1 MDSKNLKILL
11 AVIVALCIGQFSY
24 AQNHNELN
32 LIVQQAALAAQ
43 NNDFT
48 TAKHNYDAAI
58 SIVAK
63 QPNSDLI
70 LAVPED
76 LSEYIIITQAKTNPE
91 EAQKCALTFLELQMH
106 CLSYCATQGYFQSKE
121 DYVDNISVA
130 MIGMGYTMADAGL
143 LKAAEECISAGVVIY
158 PQSEIS
164 TPEYPMA
171 YERLGYFYSEY
182 CQDYISE
189 LNCKYEGFKTSVSL
203 FGYEAELT
211 QQIFSRLTT
220 AYAFNFAFLAFVG
233 ESGERFRT
241 NDVKHVPYEP
251 LIKLTELWDGFRSEV
266 VSAAGEKQYQALLN
280 VNPINLNGGPR
291 ISFGSKAWD
300 AFYKSLAALHYN
312 QIEDY
317 EEYVNDLYN
326 SLDNHDDV
334 MAYSR
339 DLITSLRNHNQVNL
353 AFDLYKK
360 VADKVAPRK
369 DLIES
374 VNEMAGELALAY
386 GLYDKAWTYVK
397 DLEANIDSVDY
408 CNKEAHLRR
417 MSLLGSLYR
426 VSCNYQKYLE
436 VSLKAVETADA
447 DSLSVPISLRKML
460 YNNLSVAYT
469 DVNDKEL
476 AVKTIKKAIDLGRS
490 MAIQDRQ
497 DPDDPKGLLWP
508 VTEYGNL
515 ADLYIDGKD
524 FESANK
530 ILQDCLTFYSYNYPT
545 TSRLRA
551 VYYSLM
557 YIAEAAKGYESMWKW
572 ANESYNQSLAS
583 YLAQSHGMTKIQRTD
598 FWRKMDSNSL
608 EIFSKFA
615 LDNESFTDLAYN
627 AALIQ
632 KGFLLKY
639 DAVISDNI
647 SRSNDSELIQAYN
660 AFKLAESTGSNEKY
674 ALEERAMY
682 LYSKHPEFVRD
693 ASFTTWKNVQE
704 SLIKGDMA
712 IEFVKSCSDG
722 KSVNYAALL
731 LQPEWEKPVIVQLST
746 ERDMD
751 ALLAKGA
758 RAYLDNERFYSIVW
772 GQIEPYLDGVKRI
785 YFSPYGALSQLNI
798 EVLQNAKGKPMNK
811 VYDMYR
817 VSSTADLYR
826 RETVEYDSATLFGG
840 LNYDLDT
847 DSMQS
852 ISRGYS
858 EGQWFT
864 STPVVFDD
872 SLTRKGWSY
881 LPGTKKE
888 VEQISG
894 ILSKESIENVTI
906 MADSGTEESF
916 KALSGR
922 STPILHVATHGFYI
936 TEKQAERSNPSLLK
950 KDEGDSHIYPLRR
963 CGLMMSGG
971 QHAWIGKNIPE
982 GIDDGIL
989 TAEEIAG
996 LNLSGTDLLVLSAC
1010 QTGLGEIGG
1019 DGVYGLQR
1027 GFKIA
1032 GVNTIVMSLWE
1043 VSDAAT
1049 EVLMTKFYSLL
1060 AKGKSKREA
1069 FDAAVEAVKK
1079 EYKSPEYWAA
1089 FIMLD

>member
-1 MDSKNLKILL
+1 MSAMKRIIIIAIFLL
-11 AVIVALCIGQFSY
+11 FGSLIFAQSQNEIESLCQKAVS
-24 AQNHNELN
+24 
-32 LIVQQAALAAQ
+32 AAQ
-43 NNDFT
+43 NGDFA
-48 TAKHNYDAAI
+48 TAKQNYDSAI
-58 SIVAK
+58 SLIAK
-63 QPNSDLI
+63 DPNSGLV

-76 LSEYIIITQAKTNPE
+76 LSEYIIITQAQTNPE
-91 EAQKCALTFLELQMH
+91 EARKCALTLLELQMH
-106 CLSYCATQGYFQSKE
+106 CLSYYASQGHFESKE
-121 DYVDNISVA
+121 DYVDNISGA
-130 MIGMGYTMADAGL
+130 MISMGYTMADAGL
-143 LKAAEECISAGVVIY
+143 LKDAEECLTAGIAIY
-158 PQSEIS
+158 PQYEIN

-189 LNCKYEGFKTSVSL
+189 LNCQYEGFKTSVSL
-203 FGYEAELT
+203 FGYDAEPT

-233 ESGERFRT
+233 ESGERFQT

-280 VNPINLNGGPR
+280 VNPINLNGEPR
-291 ISFGSKAWD
+291 IRFGTKSWD
-300 AFYKSLAALHYN
+300 LFYRALAALHYSK
-312 QIEDY
+312 IEDY
-317 EEYVNDLYN
+317 ETYVHKLLD
-326 SLDNHDDV
+326 SLSDCDDV
-334 MAYSR
+334 IAYSR
-339 DLITSLRNHNQVNL
+339 DLVTSLRNHNQVNL
-353 AFDLYKK
+353 AFDLYDR
-360 VADKVAPRK
+360 VANKVAPRK
-369 DLIES
+369 DLVES
-374 VNEMAGELALAY
+374 VNDMAGELALAY
-386 GLYDKAWTYVK
+386 GFYDKAWTYVK
-397 DLEANIDSVDY
+397 DLETNIDSVGY
-408 CNKEAHLRR
+408 YNKEAHLRR
-417 MSLLGSLYR
+417 LSLLGSLYR
-426 VSCNYQKYLE
+426 VNGNYQKNLE
-436 VSLKAVETADA
+436 VSLKAVDIADA
-447 DSLSVPISLRKML
+447 DSMMVPTSLRKIL

-469 DVNDKEL
+469 DIKEKEL
-476 AVKTIKKAIDLGRS
+476 ALKSINKAIDLGRS
-490 MAIQDRQ
+490 IAMLDGH
-497 DPDDPKGLLWP
+497 DPDDPKSILWP

-515 ADLYIDGKD
+515 ADHYIDNK
-524 FESANK
+524 EYQSAVK
-530 ILQDCLTFYSYNYPT
+530 ILQDCLTNYKYNYPT
-545 TSRLRA
+545 TPRLRT

-557 YIAEAAKGYESMWKW
+557 YIAEATKDYDSMRGWAK
-572 ANESYNQSLAS
+572 ESYNHSLSA
-583 YLAQSHGMTKIQRTD
+583 YLSQSHGMTKLQRTD

-639 DAVISDNI
+639 DAVISGNI
-647 SRSNDSELIQAYN
+647 SRSNDQELIQAYN

-674 ALEERAMY
+674 ALEERVMY

-693 ASFTTWKNVQE
+693 TSFTTWKNVQE

-798 EVLQNAKGKPMNK
+798 EVLQNVKGKPMNK

-826 RETVEYDSATLFGG
+826 GGTMEYASATLFGG

-872 SLTRKGWSY
+872 SFTRKGWSY

-1079 EYKSPEYWAA
+1079 EYESPEYWAA

>member
-1 MDSKNLKILL
+1 MSVTKRIIIIAIFLL
-11 AVIVALCIGQFSY
+11 FGSVIFAQSQSEIESLCQKSVA
-24 AQNHNELN
+24 
-32 LIVQQAALAAQ
+32 AAQ
-43 NNDFT
+43 NGDFA
-48 TAKHNYDAAI
+48 TAKQNYDSAI
-58 SIVAK
+58 SLIAK
-63 QPNSDLI
+63 KPNSDLV
-70 LAVPED
+70 LSVPED
-76 LSEYIIITQAKTNPE
+76 LSEYIIVTQAQTNPE
-91 EAQKCALTFLELQMH
+91 EAQKCALTLLELQMH
-106 CLSYCATQGYFQSKE
+106 CLSYCASQGYFERKE

-130 MIGMGYTMADAGL
+130 MISMGYTLADAGL
-143 LKAAEECISAGVVIY
+143 LKDAAECLTAGIAIY
-158 PQSEIS
+158 PQSEIN

-182 CQDYISE
+182 CEDYLGQ
-189 LNCKYEGFKTSVSL
+189 LNCQYEGFKLSASL
-203 FGYEAELT
+203 YGYDAELT

-220 AYAFNFAFLAFVG
+220 AYAINFAFLAFIG
-233 ESGERFRT
+233 EGGERFQT
-241 NDVKHVPYEP
+241 YDLKYVPYEQ
-251 LIKLTELWDGFRSEV
+251 LIKLTELWDGLRSEI
-266 VSAAGEKQYQALLN
+266 VSATGDKQYQALLN
-280 VNPINLNGGPR
+280 VNPINLNGESCIR
-291 ISFGSKAWD
+291 FGTRSWD
-300 AFYKSLAALHYN
+300 LFYRALAALHFSK
-312 QIEDY
+312 IEDY
-317 EEYVNDLYN
+317 ETHVQELLD
-326 SLDNHDDV
+326 SLSDCDDV
-334 MAYSR
+334 IAYSR
-339 DLITSLRNHNQVNL
+339 DLVTSLRNHNQVNL
-353 AFDLYKK
+353 AFDLCDSVANK
-360 VADKVAPRK
+360 VAART
-369 DLIES
+369 DLVES
-374 VNEMAGELALAY
+374 VNDMAGELALAY
-386 GLYDKAWTYVK
+386 GFYDKAWTYVK
-397 DLEANIDSVDY
+397 DLETNIDSVGY

-417 MSLLGSLYR
+417 LSLLGSLYR
-426 VSCNYQKYLE
+426 VNGDYKKNLE
-436 VSLKAVETADA
+436 VSLKAVAIADA
-447 DSLSVPISLRKML
+447 DSMMVPTLLRKML
-460 YNNLSVAYT
+460 YKNLSVAYG
-469 DVNDKEL
+469 DIKEKEL
-476 AVKTIKKAIDLGRS
+476 ALKSINKAIDLGRS
-490 MAIQDRQ
+490 FAMQDGH
-497 DPDDPKGLLWP
+497 DPDDPKSILWP

-515 ADLYIDGKD
+515 ADHYIDNND
-524 FESANK
+524 YQAASK
-530 ILQDCLTFYSYNYPT
+530 ILQDCLIYYKYNYPT
-545 TSRLRA
+545 TPRLRA

-557 YIAEAAKGYESMWKW
+557 YIAEASKDYDSMWKW
-572 ANESYNQSLAS
+572 AKESYNHSLAA
-583 YLAQSHGMTKIQRTD
+583 YLSQSHGMTKIQRTD

-639 DAVISDNI
+639 DAVISGNI
-647 SRSNDSELIQAYN
+647 SRSNDHELIQAYN

-674 ALEERAMY
+674 ALEERVMY

-693 ASFTTWKNVQE
+693 TSFTTWKNVQE

-798 EVLQNAKGKPMNK
+798 EVLQNVKGKPMNK

-826 RETVEYDSATLFGG
+826 GGTMEYASATLFGG

-1079 EYKSPEYWAA
+1079 EYESPEYWAA

>member
-1 MDSKNLKILL
+1 MKNIIRYILIW
-11 AVIVALCIGQFSY
+11 AIICGSTCVY
-24 AQNHNELN
+24 AQEDDIAIHTSRA
-32 LIVQQAALAAQ
+32 VAAAQ
-43 NNDFT
+43 NGDFA
-48 TAKHNYDAAI
+48 TAKQNYDSAI
-58 SIVAK
+58 SLIAK
-63 QPNSDLI
+63 NPNSDLV

-76 LSEYIIITQAKTNPE
+76 LSEYIIITQAQTNPD
-91 EAQKCALTFLELQMH
+91 EARKCALTLLELQMH
-106 CLSYCATQGYFQSKE
+106 CLSYYASQGFFESKE

-143 LKAAEECISAGVVIY
+143 LKDAEECLSAGVAIY
-158 PQSEIS
+158 PQSEIY
-164 TPEYPMA
+164 TPDYPMA

-189 LNCKYEGFKTSVSL
+189 LNCKYEGFKASVSL
-203 FGYEAELT
+203 FGYDAELT

-233 ESGERFRT
+233 ESGERFQT
-241 NDVKHVPYEP
+241 NDVKHVPYEQ
-251 LIKLTELWDGFRSEV
+251 LIKLTELWNEFRSEV

-280 VNPINLNGGPR
+280 VNPINLNGEPR

-317 EEYVNDLYN
+317 EAYVNDLFD
-326 SLDNHDDV
+326 SLDDHDDV
-334 MAYSR
+334 MAYTR
-339 DLITSLRNHNQVNL
+339 DLITSLRNHNQVNQ
-353 AFDLYKK
+353 AFDLCEK

-369 DLIES
+369 DLVES
-374 VNEMAGELALAY
+374 VNDMAGELALAY
-386 GLYDKAWTYVK
+386 GLYDMAWTYVK
-397 DLEANIDSVDY
+397 DFETNIDSVDY

-417 MSLLGSLYR
+417 LSLLGSLYR
-426 VSCNYQKYLE
+426 VSGNYQKNLD
-436 VSLKAVETADA
+436 VTLKAVEIADA
-447 DSLSVPISLRKML
+447 DSVSVPISLRKML

-476 AVKTIKKAIDLGRS
+476 AVKAINKAIDLGRS
-490 MAIQDRQ
+490 MAIQDGQ
-497 DPDDPKGLLWP
+497 DPNDPKGLLWP

-557 YIAEAAKGYESMWKW
+557 YIAEAAKDYESMWKW
-572 ANESYNQSLAS
+572 ANESYNQSLSS

-598 FWRKMDSNSL
+598 FWRKVDSNSL

-615 LDNESFTDLAYN
+615 LNNDSFTDLAYN
-627 AALIQ
+627 ASLIQ

-639 DAVISDNI
+639 DAIISDNI
-647 SRSNDSELIQAYN
+647 SKSNDPELIQTYN
-660 AFKLAESTGSNEKY
+660 DFKQAESAGSSEKY
-674 ALEERAMY
+674 ALEEKVMY

-704 SLIKGDMA
+704 SLVKGDMA

-722 KSVNYAALL
+722 KSVKYAALMI
-731 LQPEWEKPVIVQLST
+731 QSGWEKPVIVQLST

-751 ALLAKGA
+751 ALLAKGS

-772 GQIEPYLDGVKRI
+772 RQIEPYLDGVKRI

-826 RETVEYDSATLFGG
+826 GETVEYDSATLFGG

-847 DSMQS
+847 DTMQS
-852 ISRGYS
+852 ISRGYAD
-858 EGQWFT
+858 GKWFG
-864 STPVVFDD
+864 SAPVVFDEG
-872 SLTRKGWSY
+872 LTRKGWNY

-894 ILSKESIENVTI
+894 ILSKESIESVTI

-971 QHAWIGKNIPE
+971 QHAWLGENIPD

-1032 GVNTIVMSLWE
+1032 GVNTIIMSLWE

-1049 EVLMTKFYSLL
+1049 EVLMTKFYSMLT
-1060 AKGKSKREA
+1060 KGKSKREA
-1069 FDAAVEAVKK
+1069 FDAAVETVKK
-1079 EYKSPEYWAA
+1079 EYESPEYWAA

>member
-1 MDSKNLKILL
+1 MKKLFTLFLILL
-11 AVIVALCIGQFSY
+11 CVQSFAQSQSEIESMCQRAVV
-24 AQNHNELN
+24 
-32 LIVQQAALAAQ
+32 AAQ
-43 NNDFT
+43 NDDFA
-48 TAKHNYDAAI
+48 TAKQNYDSAM
-58 SIVAK
+58 SMVAK
-63 QPNSDLI
+63 KSNSDLI

-91 EAQKCALTFLELQMH
+91 EAQRCALTLLELQMH
-106 CLSYCATQGYFQSKE
+106 CLSYCASQGYFESKV
-121 DYVDNISVA
+121 DYVDNISIA
-130 MIGMGYTMADAGL
+130 MISMGYTMADAGL
-143 LKAAEECISAGVVIY
+143 LKDAEECLSAGVAIY
-158 PQSEIS
+158 PQSEIY
-164 TPEYPMA
+164 TPDYPMA
-171 YERLGYFYSEY
+171 YERLGYFYSAY

-189 LNCKYEGFKTSVSL
+189 LKCKYEGFKASVSL
-203 FGYEAELT
+203 FGYDAEFT

-220 AYAFNFAFLAFVG
+220 AYAINFAFLAFVG
-233 ESGERFRT
+233 ESGERFQT
-241 NDVKHVPYEP
+241 NNVKHVPYEQ
-251 LIKLTELWDGFRSEV
+251 LIKLTELWDRFRSEV
-266 VSAAGEKQYQALLN
+266 VAEVGDKQYQALLN
-280 VNPINLNGGPR
+280 VNPVNLNGEPR
-291 ISFGSKAWD
+291 IRFGTKSWD
-300 AFYKSLAALHYN
+300 LFYRALAALHYSE
-312 QIEDY
+312 IEDY
-317 EEYVNDLYN
+317 RRHVQELID
-326 SLDNHDDV
+326 SLSDCDDV
-334 MAYSR
+334 IAYSR
-339 DLITSLRNHNQVNL
+339 DLVTSLRNHNQVNM
-353 AFDLYKK
+353 AFDLYDR
-360 VADKVAPRK
+360 VSNKVAPRK
-369 DLIES
+369 DLVES
-374 VNEMAGELALAY
+374 VNDMAGELAFTY

-397 DLEANIDSVDY
+397 DLETNIDSVNY

-417 MSLLGSLYR
+417 LSLLGSLYR
-426 VSCNYQKYLE
+426 VNGDYQKNLE
-436 VSLKAVETADA
+436 VSLKAVDIADA
-447 DSLSVPISLRKML
+447 DSMMVPASLRKML

-469 DVNDKEL
+469 DIKEKEL
-476 AVKTIKKAIDLGRS
+476 ALNSINKAIDLGRS
-490 MAIQDRQ
+490 ITIQEGQ
-497 DPDDPKGLLWP
+497 NPDDPKSLLWP

-515 ADLYIDGKD
+515 ADHYIDNK
-524 FESANK
+524 EYQSAVK
-530 ILQDCLTFYSYNYPT
+530 ILQDCLIYYKYNYPT
-545 TSRLRA
+545 TPRLRT

-557 YIAEAAKGYESMWKW
+557 YIAEATKDYDSMWEW
-572 ANESYNQSLAS
+572 AKESYNHTLSA
-583 YLAQSHGMTKIQRTD
+583 YLSQSHGMTKLQRTD

-615 LDNESFTDLAYN
+615 LDNESFTDLAYD

-639 DAVISDNI
+639 DGLISDNI
-647 SRSNDSELIQAYN
+647 SNSNDAELIQAYN
-660 AFKLAESTGSNEKY
+660 AFKQAESAGSNEKY
-674 ALEERAMY
+674 SLEENVMY
-682 LYSKHPEFVRD
+682 LYSKHPEFVRNVT
-693 ASFTTWKNVQE
+693 FTNWNDVQNT
-704 SLIKGDMA
+704 LVKGDMA
-712 IEFVKSCSDG
+712 IEFVKCCSDG

-731 LQPEWEKPVIVQLST
+731 LQPGWERPVIVRLAS

-751 ALLAKGA
+751 ALFAKGA
-758 RAYLDNERFYSIVW
+758 RAYLDNERFYSMIW
-772 GQIEPYLDGVKRI
+772 GQIEPYLTGVKRI
-785 YFSPYGALSQLNI
+785 YFSPYGVISQLNI
-798 EVLQNAKGKPMNK
+798 EVLQNGKGKPMNK
-811 VYDMYR
+811 TYDIYR
-817 VSSTADLYR
+817 VSSTADLYKG
-826 RETVEYDSATLFGG
+826 EATSYASATLFGG

-864 STPVVFDD
+864 RAPVEFNDG
-872 SLTRKGWSY
+872 LTRKGWSY

-894 ILSKESIENVTI
+894 ILDKESIKNVTI

-936 TEKQAERSNPSLLK
+936 SEKQAERSNPSLLK

-971 QHAWIGKNIPE
+971 QHAWLGENIPD

-1032 GVNTIVMSLWE
+1032 GVNTIIMSLWE

-1060 AKGKSKREA
+1060 TKGKSKREA
-1069 FDAAVEAVKK
+1069 FDGAVEAVKK
-1079 EYKSPEYWAA
+1079 EYESPDYWAA

>member
-1 MDSKNLKILL
+1 MSVMKRIIIIAIFLL
-11 AVIVALCIGQFSY
+11 FGSVIFAQSQSEIESLCQKSVA
-24 AQNHNELN
+24 
-32 LIVQQAALAAQ
+32 AAQ
-43 NNDFT
+43 NGDFA
-48 TAKHNYDAAI
+48 TAKQNYDSAI
-58 SIVAK
+58 SLIAK
-63 QPNSDLI
+63 KPNSDLV
-70 LAVPED
+70 LSVPED
-76 LSEYIIITQAKTNPE
+76 LSEYIIVTQAQTNPE
-91 EAQKCALTFLELQMH
+91 EARKCALTLLELQMH
-106 CLSYCATQGYFQSKE
+106 CLSYYASQGYFESKE

-130 MIGMGYTMADAGL
+130 MISMGYTMADAGL
-143 LKAAEECISAGVVIY
+143 LKDAEECLSAGVAIY
-158 PQSEIS
+158 PQSEIY
-164 TPEYPMA
+164 TPDYPMA

-182 CQDYISE
+182 SQDYISE

-203 FGYEAELT
+203 FGYDAELT

-233 ESGERFRT
+233 ESGERFQT
-241 NDVKHVPYEP
+241 NDVKHVPYEQ

-266 VSAAGEKQYQALLN
+266 VSAAGNKQYQALLN
-280 VNPINLNGGPR
+280 VNPINLNGEPR

-317 EEYVNDLYN
+317 EAYVNDLFD
-326 SLDNHDDV
+326 SLDDHDDV

-339 DLITSLRNHNQVNL
+339 DLTTSLRNHNQVNL

-397 DLEANIDSVDY
+397 DLEANIDSVDD

-436 VSLKAVETADA
+436 VSMKAVETADA

-490 MAIQDRQ
+490 MAIQDGQ

-557 YIAEAAKGYESMWKW
+557 YIAEAAMDYESMWKW
-572 ANESYNQSLAS
+572 ANESYNQSLSS

-598 FWRKMDSNSL
+598 FWRKVDSNSL

-615 LDNESFTDLAYN
+615 LNNDSFTDLAYN
-627 AALIQ
+627 ASLIQ

-639 DAVISDNI
+639 DAIISDNI
-647 SRSNDSELIQAYN
+647 SKSNDPELIQTYN
-660 AFKLAESTGSNEKY
+660 DFKQAESAGSSEKY
-674 ALEERAMY
+674 ALEEKVMY

-704 SLIKGDMA
+704 SLVKGDMA

-722 KSVNYAALL
+722 KSVNYAALMI
-731 LQPEWEKPVIVQLST
+731 QSGWEKPVIVQLST

-826 RETVEYDSATLFGG
+826 GETVEYDSATLFGG

-847 DSMQS
+847 DTMQS
-852 ISRGYS
+852 ISRGYA
-858 EGQWFT
+858 EGKWFG
-864 STPVVFDD
+864 SAPVVFDEG
-872 SLTRKGWSY
+872 LTRKGWNY
-881 LPGTKKE
+881 LPGAKKE

-894 ILSKESIENVTI
+894 ILSKESIESVTI

-971 QHAWIGKNIPE
+971 QHAWLGENIPD

-1032 GVNTIVMSLWE
+1032 GVNTIIMSLWE

-1049 EVLMTKFYSLL
+1049 EVLMTKFYLML
-1060 AKGKSKREA
+1060 TKGKSKREA

-1079 EYKSPEYWAA
+1079 EYESPEYWAA

>member
-1 MDSKNLKILL
+1 MKRTIISLTLILL
-11 AVIVALCIGQFSY
+11 SLSLFAQSQSEIESLCQKSVA
-24 AQNHNELN
+24 
-32 LIVQQAALAAQ
+32 AAQ
-43 NNDFT
+43 NGDFA
-48 TAKHNYDAAI
+48 TAKQNYDSAI
-58 SIVAK
+58 SLIAK
-63 QPNSDLI
+63 KPNSDLV

-76 LSEYIIITQAKTNPE
+76 LSEYIIITQAQTNPE
-91 EAQKCALTFLELQMH
+91 EARKCALTLLELQMH
-106 CLSYCATQGYFQSKE
+106 CLSYYASQGFFESKE

-143 LKAAEECISAGVVIY
+143 LNDAEECLSAGVAIY
-158 PQSEIS
+158 PQSEIY
-164 TPEYPMA
+164 TPDYPMA

-182 CQDYISE
+182 CQDYLSQ
-189 LNCKYEGFKTSVSL
+189 LNCQYEGFKVSASL
-203 FGYEAELT
+203 YGYDAELT

-220 AYAFNFAFLAFVG
+220 AYAINFAFLAFVG
-233 ESGERFRT
+233 ESGERFQT
-241 NDVKHVPYEP
+241 NDLKYVPYEQ
-251 LIKLTELWDGFRSEV
+251 LIKLTELWNGFRSEV

-280 VNPINLNGGPR
+280 VNPINLNGEPR

-317 EEYVNDLYN
+317 EAYVNDLFD
-326 SLDNHDDV
+326 SLDDHDDV
-334 MAYSR
+334 MAYTR
-339 DLITSLRNHNQVNL
+339 DLITSLRNHNQVNQ
-353 AFDLYKK
+353 AFDLCEK

-369 DLIES
+369 DLVES
-374 VNEMAGELALAY
+374 VNDMAGELALAY
-386 GLYDKAWTYVK
+386 GLYDMAWTYVK
-397 DLEANIDSVDY
+397 DFETNIDSVDY

-417 MSLLGSLYR
+417 LSLLGSLYR
-426 VSCNYQKYLE
+426 VSGNYQKNLD
-436 VSLKAVETADA
+436 VTLKAVEIADA
-447 DSLSVPISLRKML
+447 DSVSVPISLRKML

-476 AVKTIKKAIDLGRS
+476 AVKAINKAIDLGRS
-490 MAIQDRQ
+490 MAIQDGQ
-497 DPDDPKGLLWP
+497 DPNDPKGLLWP
-508 VTEYGNL
+508 VTEHGNL
-515 ADLYIDGKD
+515 ADLYIDDKD
-524 FESANK
+524 FESAKN
-530 ILQDCLTFYSYNYPT
+530 ILEDCITFYSYNYPT

-557 YIAEAAKGYESMWKW
+557 YIAEAAKDYESMWKW
-572 ANESYNQSLAS
+572 ANESYNQSLSS

-598 FWRKMDSNSL
+598 FWRKVDSNSL

-615 LDNESFTDLAYN
+615 LNNDSFTDLAYN
-627 AALIQ
+627 ASLIQ

-639 DAVISDNI
+639 DAIISDNI
-647 SRSNDSELIQAYN
+647 SKSNDPELIQTYN
-660 AFKLAESTGSNEKY
+660 DFKQAESAGSSEKY
-674 ALEERAMY
+674 ALEEKVMY

-704 SLIKGDMA
+704 SLVKGDMA

-722 KSVNYAALL
+722 KSVKYAALMI
-731 LQPEWEKPVIVQLST
+731 QSGWEKPVIVQLST

-826 RETVEYDSATLFGG
+826 GESVEYDSATLFGG

-847 DSMQS
+847 DTMQS
-852 ISRGYS
+852 ISRGYAD
-858 EGQWFT
+858 GKWFG
-864 STPVVFDD
+864 SAPVVFDEG
-872 SLTRKGWSY
+872 LTRKGWNY

-894 ILSKESIENVTI
+894 ILSKESIESVTI

-916 KALSGR
+916 KVLSGR

-971 QHAWIGKNIPE
+971 QHAWLGENIPD

-1032 GVNTIVMSLWE
+1032 GVNTIIMSLWE

-1049 EVLMTKFYSLL
+1049 EVLMTKFYSMLT
-1060 AKGKSKREA
+1060 KGKSKREA
-1069 FDAAVEAVKK
+1069 FDAAVETVKK
-1079 EYKSPEYWAA
+1079 EYESPEYWAA